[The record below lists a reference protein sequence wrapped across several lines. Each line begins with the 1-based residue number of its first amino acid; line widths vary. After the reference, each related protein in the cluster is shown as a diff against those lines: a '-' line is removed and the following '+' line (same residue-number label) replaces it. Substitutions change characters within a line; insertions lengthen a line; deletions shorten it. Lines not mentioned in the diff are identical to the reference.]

1 MIYLGSTIHF
11 AGTNST
17 ADEWRLGAARQLHAR
32 LAAHRGEQLARR
44 SRREIARTLRPAAQE
59 LLGYAV
65 HDAIADGGGYL
76 GMVRMRDPMELLAE
90 GALDR

>member
-1 MIYLGSTIHF
+1 
-11 AGTNST
+11 
-17 ADEWRLGAARQLHAR
+17 
-32 LAAHRGEQLARR
+32 
-44 SRREIARTLRPAAQE
+44 
-59 LLGYAV
+59 V